1 MRGSRF
7 YRAVSLLAILGG
19 CAVAP
24 APAPE
29 PAPPAPEPAPQPVAE
44 VPQGTAREL
53 FLKGL
58 DALQDGDEDTARPLL
73 QQAIVLEPGHKNA
86 AILLSQ
92 LGVDPVAMLGKE
104 KFPYKVQPGDTLSR
118 IARRFLGEPLKF
130 YVLARYNNIPISDR
144 LEAGK
149 VINIPG
155 KKPPPGKPST
165 PAVEQYAVPD
175 ISQLKL
181 AEARKLYG
189 EERYADALNLLER
202 THSESAANAELNDFL
217 LTAYLAYAKKLS
229 DAGQSAEAAKILSR
243 ASATFPG
250 NERLRKQSEHMNAA
264 HHADQAY
271 REGNQLLSE
280 GQFLQ
285 AYASFTRTLKLA
297 PEHAGAKAAIAKIR
311 PQLVENY
318 YTDYV
323 RARRRQHFSEA
334 LQSLDKLLEI
344 DPNHELAKSNRA
356 EIKAIID
363 REQLEKRR

>member
-1 MRGSRF
+1 
-7 YRAVSLLAILGG
+7 
-19 CAVAP
+19 
-24 APAPE
+24 
-29 PAPPAPEPAPQPVAE
+29 
-44 VPQGTAREL
+44 
-53 FLKGL
+53 
-58 DALQDGDEDTARPLL
+58 
-73 QQAIVLEPGHKNA
+73 
-86 AILLSQ
+86 
-92 LGVDPVAMLGKE
+92 MLGKE

-165 PAVEQYAVPD
+165 PAVEQSAVPD

>member
-1 MRGSRF
+1 
-7 YRAVSLLAILGG
+7 
-19 CAVAP
+19 
-24 APAPE
+24 
-29 PAPPAPEPAPQPVAE
+29 

-53 FLKGL
+53 FLRGL
-58 DALQDGDEDTARPLL
+58 DALQDGDEDKARPLL

-104 KFPYKVQPGDTLSR
+104 KFSYKVQPGDTLSR

-130 YVLARYNNIPISDR
+130 YVLARYNGIRSADR
-144 LEAGK
+144 LEAGQ
-149 VINIPG
+149 VIDIPG
-155 KKPPPGKPST
+155 KKPPAGKT
-165 PAVEQYAVPD
+165 PAPVVEQSAVPD

-189 EERYADALNLLER
+189 EERYADAINLLER
-202 THSESAANAELNDFL
+202 AHAEAGENAELSEFL
-217 LTAYLAYAKKLS
+217 LTAYLAYAKKLG
-229 DAGQSAEAAKILSR
+229 DAGQSAEASKILSR
-243 ASATFPG
+243 ASAAFPG

-271 REGNQLLSE
+271 REGNQLLSD
-280 GQFLQ
+280 GQLSQ

-311 PQLVENY
+311 PQLVETY

-344 DPNHELAKSNRA
+344 DPGHELAKSNRA

-363 REQLEKRR
+363 REQSEKRSR